1 MTKRDRN
8 CGENTGGR
16 GADGKFGPGNP
27 NKPKGVRHMA
37 TLAADRLLVGG
48 AVSKLTQ
55 KQGCF
60 VKEYLQDLNATQ
72 AAIRAGYSPR
82 TAKQMGTENLA
93 KPVLAAAIQKAMA
106 ERAKRTEIDAD
117 YVLNSIRET
126 MERCKQAEPVRYQN
140 GDPVMIDT
148 PDGEIVP
155 AYKFD
160 STAVLKGAELLGR
173 HLAMFTDRAVVDMN
187 HGLKK
192 MTDDELLARAQKL
205 ALGLG
210 IKLPPTLL
218 KPAKHRSGGG

>member
-1 MTKRDRN
+1 MIASGSQIRAARA
-8 CGENTGGR
+8 GLGWSQAELAGR
-16 GADGKFGPGNP
+16 AGIHAK
-27 NKPKGVRHMA
+27 
-37 TLAADRLLVGG
+37 
-48 AVSKLTQ
+48 AVAETMSKLTP

-173 HLAMFTDRAVVDMN
+173 HLAMFTDKAVVDATHSMEKMN
-187 HGLKK
+187 
-192 MTDDELLARAQKL
+192 DDELLAKLQKL
-205 ALGLG
+205 AAGLG
-210 IKLPPTLL
+210 ITLPPNLL
-218 KPAKHRSGGG
+218 KPARHQGAEK

>member
-1 MTKRDRN
+1 MIASGSQIRAARA
-8 CGENTGGR
+8 GLGWSQAELPGR
-16 GADGKFGPGNP
+16 AGIHSK
-27 NKPKGVRHMA
+27 
-37 TLAADRLLVGG
+37 
-48 AVSKLTQ
+48 AVAETMSKLTQ

-126 MERCKQAEPVRYQN
+126 MERCKQAEPVRYKN

-173 HLAMFTDRAVVDMN
+173 HLAMFTDKAVVDMTHN
-187 HGLKK
+187 LDNE
-192 MTDDELLARAQKL
+192 DDDALMARMNKL
-205 ALGLG
+205 ADGLG
-210 IKLPPTLL
+210 ITLPENLL
-218 KPAKHRSGGG
+218 KPARHQGTG